1 MKSTGFTAKQVC
13 DSLVVVVGGAVVS
26 GAIFLLYR
34 RENKKVYC
42 QNASDLPVGLPN
54 PRNVCYFNALMQAMA
69 ANPSLVRL
77 LKRSVHIRPDK
88 FMYRLLCLLEG
99 LQCSS
104 QYIAEN
110 NLGGLLKK
118 NHEALINDIVN
129 TQNWAIHEQQD
140 AHELFGFIM
149 ERACS
154 QDNDFSSKTCARK
167 ISNLFNFNLPHHK
180 RIVVCRSHC
189 SAIESVKF
197 RAILCD
203 AFPTHVFEQ
212 ILVSSRVT
220 CNYCNYHSKVVIQP
234 EACLNIFLRSPSTVK
249 TNVKGLQQ
257 SYVKTSTEVIDLIE
271 CLDAQLATVEP
282 IPDMKC
288 PRCQKSSKSKSCSL
302 NYCQREQWITH
313 TPKYLVLYIQ
323 RSDWLNIASLSTES
337 NNIRQF
343 GGNPFSTTR
352 IATKRSEH
360 VHIPEFLNMAPYLL
374 PCRILKTGALSQ
386 PVNPYHDKPSGGV
399 LSNTSE
405 LLGRDCPKSY
415 ILRSVIVHEGAF
427 HQCGHYITYRKW
439 HTPVLHVQQKSYW
452 LVNILS
458 SLYEYVSNYFKGISN
473 TPDAHNSPWILTSD
487 AHVIRVPFKHVE
499 SSPAYLLFY
508 ERLRGYDDQ
517 RFGIKSAIIANG
529 TNHRTQHSTP
539 ALSPIED
546 TDTSHSEI
554 YSEDESDSDASID
567 KQGVFRNLS
576 KADIIRSYALY
587 TSASQMYDKSCDV
600 FYFHSILFST
610 YFTVKW
616 CSF

>member
-1 MKSTGFTAKQVC
+1 MEFTGFSAKRVC
-13 DSLVVVVGGAVVS
+13 DSLVVIIGGAVVS

-34 RENKKVYC
+34 RANEKVYC
-42 QNASDLPVGLPN
+42 QNFSDLPVGLPN

-69 ANPSLVRL
+69 ANPSLIRL
-77 LKRSVHIRPDK
+77 LERSVYHRPDK
-88 FMYRLLCLLEG
+88 FMYRLLCLLKG

-110 NLGGLLKK
+110 RLGSLLKK
-118 NHEALINDIVN
+118 NHEALINEIVN

-140 AHELFGFIM
+140 AHELLGFIM

-154 QDNDFSSKTCARK
+154 QDDDFSSKTYARK
-167 ISNLFNFNLPHHK
+167 ISNLFNFNLPHHR

-197 RAILCD
+197 RAVLCD

-234 EACLNIFLRSPSTVK
+234 EACLTIFLRNPGTVK
-249 TNVKGLQQ
+249 TNVKGLKH
-257 SYVKTSTEVIDLIE
+257 SHVKTSPEVIDLIE

-288 PRCQKSSKSKSCSL
+288 PKCQKTSTSKSCSL

-360 VHIPEFLNMAPYLL
+360 VHIPEFLDMAPYLL
-374 PCRILKTGALSQ
+374 SCKISKTEALSQ
-386 PVNPYHDKPSGGV
+386 AVNPYNDKNSEGL
-399 LSNTSE
+399 LSDTSE
-405 LLGRDCPKSY
+405 LLERDCPKPY
-415 ILRSVIVHEGAF
+415 VLRSVIVHEGAF

-439 HTPVLHVQQKSYW
+439 HTPMLHVQKVSYW
-452 LVNILS
+452 LVHILS
-458 SLYEYVSNYFKGISN
+458 SLCQYVSNYFQGISN
-473 TPDAHNSPWILTSD
+473 TPEAYNSPWILTSD

-508 ERLRGYDDQ
+508 ERLRGWDDQ
-517 RFGIKSAIIANG
+517 RFGIKSTFIPNG
-529 TNHRTQHSTP
+529 ISHRAQHSNHT
-539 ALSPIED
+539 LSPVEE
-546 TDTSHSEI
+546 TDTGHSEI
-554 YSEDESDSDASID
+554 YSEDECDSDASTD
-567 KQGVFRNLS
+567 KQCVFRNLS

-600 FYFHSILFST
+600 FYFQSVFFPT
-610 YFTVKW
+610 YFTVTW
-616 CSF
+616 SSF

>member
-1 MKSTGFTAKQVC
+1 MKSTGFTAKRVC
-13 DSLVVVVGGAVVS
+13 DSLVVIIGGAVVS

-34 RENKKVYC
+34 RTNKKVYC
-42 QNASDLPVGLPN
+42 QNVSDLPVGLPN

-88 FMYRLLCLLEG
+88 FMYRLLCLLKG

-154 QDNDFSSKTCARK
+154 QDNDFSSKTYARK
-167 ISNLFNFNLPHHK
+167 ISNLFNFSLPHHR

-189 SAIESVKF
+189 SAIESVKL

-234 EACLNIFLRSPSTVK
+234 EACLTIFLRNPNTVK

-271 CLDAQLATVEP
+271 CLDTQLATVEP

-288 PRCQKSSKSKSCSL
+288 PRCQKTSTSKFCSL

-374 PCRILKTGALSQ
+374 PCRISKTGALSQ
-386 PVNPYHDKPSGGV
+386 PVNPCHDKTSGG
-399 LSNTSE
+399 LFSDTSE
-405 LLGRDCPKSY
+405 LLGRDCPKPY

-439 HTPVLHVQQKSYW
+439 HTPVLHVQQKFCW

-458 SLYEYVSNYFKGISN
+458 SLYQYVSNYFQGISS
-473 TPDAHNSPWILTSD
+473 TPDAYNSPWILTSD

-508 ERLRGYDDQ
+508 ERLRGCDNQ
-517 RFGIKSAIIANG
+517 RFGMKSTIIASG

-539 ALSPIED
+539 ALSPTED

-554 YSEDESDSDASID
+554 YSEDESDSDASIN
-567 KQGVFRNLS
+567 KQCVLRNLS

-600 FYFHSILFST
+600 FYFHSIFSS
-610 YFTVKW
+610 YFVAKW
-616 CSF
+616 RSF